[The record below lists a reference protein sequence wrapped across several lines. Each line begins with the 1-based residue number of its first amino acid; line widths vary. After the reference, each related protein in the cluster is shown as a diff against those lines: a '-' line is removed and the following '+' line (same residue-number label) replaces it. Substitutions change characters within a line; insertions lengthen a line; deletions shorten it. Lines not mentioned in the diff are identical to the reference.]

1 MLMSR
6 LRDVPECREEYNP
19 ARLTLARKR
28 RGLTKKELAE
38 LIGVD
43 LRSVVAYE
51 ANRIPKE
58 EVFQRIQGILKFPA
72 AFFLGSDL
80 EVPSESSV
88 SFRAMTKMRAWQRD
102 MALGQGAICLHLNN
116 WLEAKFDLPSPLL
129 PDLSRESSPE
139 AASETLRREW
149 AMGELPIRNTV
160 HLLEAKGVRVFS
172 LCIEAREVD
181 AFSTWK
187 ESTPFVFLN
196 LHKTSEHGRFDA
208 AHELGHLVLHRHGA
222 PNGREAE
229 READAFAAAFLMPRG
244 SVLANAPRFATLERL
259 IKLKRNWGV
268 SVAALNHRLHQLGLL
283 SDWQYRTLCIE
294 IAKNG
299 YRTAEPEGCGREGSL
314 LLTKVLNQLH
324 GEGVSRGQIATELCI
339 TNDELNEMMFGLVMV
354 GIDGGQ
360 AQQNRDIKRKGHQ
373 LFVVS

>member
-1 MLMSR
+1 
-6 LRDVPECREEYNP
+6 VRENQEKYNP

-28 RGLTKKELAE
+28 RGLTKTELAE
-38 LIGVD
+38 RIGVD

-51 ANRIPKE
+51 ADRSPKE
-58 EVFQRIQGILKFPA
+58 EVLQKIQSILDFPA
-72 AFFLGSDL
+72 EFFLGSDL
-80 EVPSESSV
+80 DVPTDSSV
-88 SFRAMTKMRAWQRD
+88 SFRAMSKMSARQRD
-102 MALGQGAICLHLNN
+102 MALGQGAICLHLNK
-116 WLEAKFDLPSPLL
+116 WLEAKFDLPTSLL

-149 AMGELPIRNTV
+149 TIGELPIRNAV

-172 LCIEAREVD
+172 LSVHAREVD

-196 LHKTSEHGRFDA
+196 MHKTSEHGRFDA
-208 AHELGHLVLHRHGA
+208 AHELGHLVLHRHGS

-229 READAFAAAFLMPRG
+229 READTFASAFLMPRG
-244 SVLANAPRFATLERL
+244 SVLASAPRFVTLAGL

-268 SVAALNHRLHQLGLL
+268 SVAALNHRFHQLGIL

-299 YRTAEPEGCGREGSL
+299 YRTSEPDGCERESSQL
-314 LLTKVLNQLH
+314 LAKVLKQLAS
-324 GEGVSRGQIATELCI
+324 EGLSRGQIARELCI
-339 TNDELNEMMFGLVMV
+339 SNEELNEMMFGLVMV
-354 GIDGGQ
+354 GIEGGQ
-360 AQQNRDIKRKGHQ
+360 PFQDRRTVGNRKHLSLVGEK
-373 LFVVS
+373 